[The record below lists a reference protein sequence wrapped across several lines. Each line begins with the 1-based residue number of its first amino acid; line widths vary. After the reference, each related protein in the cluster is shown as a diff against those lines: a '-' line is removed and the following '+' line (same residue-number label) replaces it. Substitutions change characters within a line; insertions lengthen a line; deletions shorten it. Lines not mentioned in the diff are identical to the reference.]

1 METPKI
7 QTNLPNFDG
16 YVTEFGVDT
25 NKTIAINCLAFR
37 VHIMA
42 LGKKFD
48 AVRMRCHDDGDY
60 YLDTSVRNRLCY
72 RSTAMSVTGLS
83 QNSYETSRPVNP
95 STQYH

>member
-48 AVRMRCHDDGDY
+48 AVRMRCHDDG
-60 YLDTSVRNRLCY
+60 SLCWTMALY
-72 RSTAMSVTGLS
+72 ISFK
-83 QNSYETSRPVNP
+83 
-95 STQYH
+95 